1 MKIKIHELATKN
13 EEIRNLLRYGL
24 QQLDIESNPDSEE
37 KVLLYTKELIGWS
50 KKINLTAIKLPND
63 IIIKHFLDSL
73 VCLKEINKIKEKTP
87 KVLDIGTGAGFPG
100 LPLKI
105 FSPNLSVSLMEATG
119 KKVRF
124 LQELLAKLNIQDVVL
139 LHGRA
144 EELSKKEEL
153 QQKFD
158 VVVIRAIGEL
168 KLLAKLSFPFLKNGG
183 YLLSLKGLAIN
194 DEVQR
199 CQNVLEKMGGA
210 IEKILD
216 YEFISGRRG
225 KLVRIVKR
233 Q

>member
-1 MKIKIHELATKN
+1 M
-13 EEIRNLLRYGL
+13 RNLLRDGL
-24 QQLDIESNPDSEE
+24 LQLNIESTPDREE

-50 KKINLTAIKLPND
+50 KRINLTAITNPED

-73 VCLKEINKIKEKTP
+73 VCLKEINKIKVGIP

-105 FSPNLSVSLMEATG
+105 FSPGISVSLMEATG

-124 LQELLAKLNIQDVVL
+124 LRELLTKLNIKDVIL

-158 VVVIRAIGEL
+158 VVVIRAVGEL
-168 KLLAKLSFPFLKNGG
+168 KLLVKLSFPFLKNGG
-183 YLLSLKGLAIN
+183 CLLTLKGLTID
-194 DEVQR
+194 DEIQR
-199 CQNVLEKMGGA
+199 CQKVLEKIGGA

-216 YEFISGRRG
+216 YELVSGRKG
-225 KLVRIVKR
+225 KLVKIITCY
-233 Q
+233 